1 MPISPPVRWRE
12 EFLPVVA
19 DESHLLHGP
28 SNFLITNYFNE
39 DAFGQKIIRAGMIV
53 GKTSDGRYTPWHATN
68 AYGDLLSRTAFG
80 VLQDPQDVTYDTVA
94 IAPITHGKLVE
105 AHCYVYGATTKGSI
119 PADVKTALDDIQ
131 WV

>member
-1 MPISPPVRWRE
+1 MPITPPTRWRE

-39 DAFGQKIIRAGMIV
+39 DQFGQKIVRAGLIV
-53 GKTSDGRYTPWHATN
+53 AQLSDGRYTPWSAAN
-68 AYGDLLSRTAFG
+68 AYGHGSLTAFG
-80 VLQDPQDVTYDTVA
+80 VLQDPQDVTYDTAA
-94 IAPITHGKLVE
+94 IAPITHGQLVE

-119 PADVKTALDDIQ
+119 PAAVKTALDDIQ
-131 WV
+131 WK